1 METSD
6 PVKIKNVFSF
16 SDIPYEEK
24 KDNSVLFVT
33 NEETEES
40 ISDYE
45 QYIYGDVILK

>member
-6 PVKIKNVFSF
+6 PVKIKKVFSF

-24 KDNSVLFVT
+24 KDNSELFIT

-40 ISDYE
+40 ISDYQ

>member
-6 PVKIKNVFSF
+6 PVKIKKVFSF
-16 SDIPYEEK
+16 SDISYEEK
-24 KDNSVLFVT
+24 KDNSELFVT

-45 QYIYGDVILK
+45 QYIYMEM